1 MSEYQYYEFVAVDR
15 PLGEADQAALRALS
29 SRARITGTSF
39 TNHYEWG
46 DFKGDPVALMQ
57 RWFDLHLYVANWGTR
72 RLMMRLPA
80 RSLDPARLEPFL
92 KEVDWVD
99 AETFGEDVLV
109 DFLQEDEEPH
119 ADFDDG
125 TGWMAALAPLR
136 ADLLSGDLRVFY
148 LVWLNSVAQGLLP
161 DEMPEPLPGIGPLS
175 GALDAFAEF
184 FGIDADLVAVAA
196 ERDAVDRPPSGDAA
210 RMQVAAL
217 PEDEKTDLLL
227 RLVEGDPHVGYAL
240 RARLRDDN
248 AGGAAARRTVG
259 DLRRRARAR
268 AEERARAAAERRAAE
283 QRRQAEAAERARR
296 ARLDA
301 VRQRGADAWRDVE
314 AEIARRNAAAYDR
327 AATLLAD
334 LKTVAAEDGTLDAY
348 ARRLED
354 LRARHARKPKLLARL
369 DRLQAG

>member
-39 TNHYEWG
+39 TNYYEWG

-57 RWFDLHLYVANWGTR
+57 RWFNLHLYLANWGTR

-92 KEVDWVD
+92 QEVDWVD
-99 AETFGEDVLV
+99 VETFGEDFLV
-109 DFLQEDEEPH
+109 DFLQEDEEPD

-125 TGWMAALAPLR
+125 SGWLAALAPLR
-136 ADLLSGDLRVFY
+136 ADLLSGYLRVFY
-148 LVWLNSVAQGLLP
+148 LVWLSAVAQGLLP
-161 DEMPEPLPGIGPLS
+161 DETPEPLPGIGPLS
-175 GALDAFAEF
+175 GALDAFAAF

-217 PEDEKTDLLL
+217 PEEEKTDLLV
-227 RLVEGDPHVGYAL
+227 RLVEGDPHAGCAL
-240 RARLRDDN
+240 RARLRDDD
-248 AGGAAARRTVG
+248 AGAAAVRRTVG
-259 DLRRRARAR
+259 ELRRRAQAR

-301 VRQRGADAWRDVE
+301 LRQRGASAWRDVE

-369 DRLQAG
+369 DRLRAG